1 MGCFVLWG
9 SSVFSLTLSSQRNS
23 SSNEDAEIG
32 KYAATDETVR
42 TEQKDRK
49 RKERELKSENDK
61 QGLVMLLFGVLLA

>member
-1 MGCFVLWG
+1 MFCGEA
-9 SSVFSLTLSSQRNS
+9 LSSPSLSTRNATVRS

-32 KYAATDETVR
+32 EYAATDETVR

>member
-1 MGCFVLWG
+1 MFCGEA
-9 SSVFSLTLSSQRNS
+9 LSSPSLSARNATVRS

-32 KYAATDETVR
+32 EYAATDETVR